1 LSPVGTIDG
10 SPPVHWRVIRI
21 NSLGSPVGTIDGS
34 PPVHWRVI
42 RTNPLWSPVGTIE
55 CPPYS
60 TVLTGLANGLARDY
74 PPLKKRAMINRP
86 YGTEWK
92 CTVNFNVIA
101 LD

>member
-1 LSPVGTIDG
+1 MLSRHLRLNHTRPRYGNFTFLSPVGTIDG
-10 SPPVHWRVIRI
+10 SPPVHWRVI
-21 NSLGSPVGTIDGS
+21 
-34 PPVHWRVI
+34 H
-42 RTNPLWSPVGTIE
+42 TNPLWSPVGTIE
-55 CPPYS
+55 CPPIS
-60 TVLTGLANGLARDY
+60 TVPTGLANGLALDY